1 MALVRFDPFRGF
13 ENLSKK
19 MSDFIGDFDKGV
31 NIEFGGFAPRVDISE
46 DEKYLYVH
54 AELPGINKENV
65 KITVND
71 DNVLIIKG
79 EKKREE
85 VVEDKTFIRVE
96 RNYGSFSRSFM
107 LPDNVKTE
115 SISAKYENGILSLT
129 LEKIEPVKPKEV
141 HVEIQ

>member
-107 LPDNVKTE
+107 LPDNVKTD

-141 HVEIQ
+141 NVEIQ